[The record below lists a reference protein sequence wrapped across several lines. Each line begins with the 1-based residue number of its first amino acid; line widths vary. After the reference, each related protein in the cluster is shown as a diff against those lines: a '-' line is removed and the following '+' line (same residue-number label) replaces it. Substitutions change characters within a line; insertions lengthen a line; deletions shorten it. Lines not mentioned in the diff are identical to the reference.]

1 MRSIRYIAEI
11 RDVGDCA
18 DPAEA
23 HTPRDRAEDERQRER
38 ERDDEGRDVIGRQ
51 HFVRQ
56 CQA

>member
-23 HTPRDRAEDERQRER
+23 HTPRDRAEVERG
-38 ERDDEGRDVIGRQ
+38 RDDEGREVIGRQ